1 MASKSCVQDT
11 TRYNKCGRI
20 GRKWPVFF
28 FTFIKECCLV
38 IEKNVNK
45 KLANRI
51 SHQIR
56 YKQCLKGKFGKGVQI
71 CEGGS
76 ISAVTPVRTSNFTS
90 AATFETIR
98 FDRFVWVHLPFYSTG
113 LVEQIGKRSTSF
125 HTLNRFMCQI

>member
-1 MASKSCVQDT
+1 MQQNWEEMA
-11 TRYNKCGRI
+11 GF
-20 GRKWPVFF
+20 FF

-38 IEKNVNK
+38 IEKNVDK

-113 LVEQIGKRSTSF
+113 LVE
-125 HTLNRFMCQI
+125 